1 MKAAKIFILC
11 ILFVLSFTAAGLG
24 LEESQES
31 FCALGLSVSVL
42 SLIGLWRVI

>member
-24 LEESQES
+24 LEESKEG
-31 FCALGLSVSVL
+31 FCAFGLSISLL
-42 SLIGLWRVI
+42 SLIGLWRVK